1 MARNLLYGMPEN
13 YFYALFL
20 LMKGRLME
28 AFKKLENIRLLL
40 VEDDEMIR
48 DALQMVFVKKGSHV
62 VAFETAEEGLEAMES
77 NEFDVVISD
86 FRLPGVDG
94 LAFLKMV
101 QEKRPNTVR
110 ALVTAYRDYGLSKK
124 AYESGVHL
132 FYEKP
137 FSLKVL
143 SNALA
148 DLLESRKENG
158 GIPVPAKPQDAH
170 RPQIIFEMNAST

>member
-1 MARNLLYGMPEN
+1 
-13 YFYALFL
+13 
-20 LMKGRLME
+20 ME

-48 DALQMVFVKKGSHV
+48 DALQMVFVKKGSQV
-62 VAFETAEEGLEAMES
+62 EAFETAEEGLEAMKS
-77 NEFDVVISD
+77 KEFDVVISD

-94 LAFLKMV
+94 LDFMKTV
-101 QEKRPNTVR
+101 KDTQPNTVR

-124 AYESGVHL
+124 AYEVGVHL

-148 DLLESRKENG
+148 DLLESRKDNG
-158 GIPVPAKPQDAH
+158 GIPLPAQPPEAKRAN
-170 RPQIIFEMNAST
+170 ITFEMNASTS